1 MDGRRS
7 QPCPRQGRL
16 HVLAAVAYR
25 TLFARRDDG
34 WTNAGIGFRQSI
46 LLGECVACR
55 FRVQRLDQA
64 VTASGPRY
72 CGNSGHHRGLSQS
85 RRAGEGC
92 RLRWR
97 RTARRQWYLPDQ
109 FLQDGSNK
117 RTDAYGG
124 SIENRSRFLLE
135 LVEAMASVWGGDRVV
150 VRIGPSGTWNGMSDS
165 NPQTLFSYVT
175 EQLNRFGLAYLHII
189 EPRVKGNVLIG
200 EGQAPVASEQL
211 RKMLFAR
218 LGHDRPPNL
227 SPPRLRAETAL
238 APGPLPPHLRLTIEA
253 RRTGHAGR
261 DSSTAYRA

>member
-1 MDGRRS
+1 MGEDPNR
-7 QPCPRQGRL
+7 CPRQGRL

-34 WTNAGIGFRQSI
+34 WPNAGIGFPQSI
-46 LLGECVACR
+46 LLGGYVACR
-55 FRVQRLDQA
+55 FRAQRLDQA
-64 VTASGPRY
+64 VIASGPRY

-135 LVEAMASVWGGDRVV
+135 LV
-150 VRIGPSGTWNGMSDS
+150 
-165 NPQTLFSYVT
+165 VT
-175 EQLNRFGLAYLHII
+175 RPGSSPALERSF
-189 EPRVKGNVLIG
+189 PRT
-200 EGQAPVASEQL
+200 S
-211 RKMLFAR
+211 RR
-218 LGHDRPPNL
+218 
-227 SPPRLRAETAL
+227 PRLRAETAL

-261 DSSTAYRA
+261 GSSTAYRA